1 MFSSEPARGMPPGAG
16 LEYLALTEPPGPPDP
31 PMMPYLDPK
40 PQRARRSCDVL
51 IAEADPHCAC
61 AFEHALRLAGFTVE
75 RARSGREVLSLAQVV
90 RPGLVLLDWGMPELD
105 GPSFTRLLKRA
116 YGARNILVIAMSA
129 TGLPCDRPIALRAGC
144 DGFLN
149 KPVSF
154 LRLLSEIRHAL
165 GLDRSA
171 GALAVAPRQLRLA
184 AGSDHAAE

>member
-1 MFSSEPARGMPPGAG
+1 MLPQ
-16 LEYLALTEPPGPPDP
+16 LE
-31 PMMPYLDPK
+31 PK
-40 PQRARRSCDVL
+40 PLRGRRSCDVL
-51 IAEADPHCAC
+51 IAEADPLCAR
-61 AFEHALRLAGFTVE
+61 AFEHSLRLAGFTVE
-75 RARSGREVLSLAQVV
+75 RARSGREVLSVAQAV

-105 GPSFTRLLKRA
+105 GPSCTRLLKRA

-129 TGLPCDRPIALRAGC
+129 TELPEDRPIALRAGC

-171 GALAVAPRQLRLA
+171 ASALAGAPRPLRLA
-184 AGSDHAAE
+184 AGSDQVAE